1 MKNLIGIEGLPG
13 SGKSYYATKLAVKSN
28 CDVVCI
34 DDFYLPKEKRNKD
47 SFKKGGNNIDFNRF
61 IKEVIIPFSNNE
73 IINYSIYNCKLDS
86 FTKNIQVNIND
97 TLIIEGNY
105 ILRKELFK
113 YFTYSYFI
121 KADMNTIKK
130 NIINRSSQ
138 EVFQV
143 FKNKWIPLAQDYI
156 KENDLINKVDKII
169 IKNTL

>member
-1 MKNLIGIEGLPG
+1 MKNLIAVEGLPG
-13 SGKSYYATKLAVKSN
+13 SGKSYFATKLSIKLN

-34 DDFYLPKEKRNKD
+34 DNFYLPKEKRNNH

-61 IKEVIIPFSNNE
+61 TKEVIIPFFNNE
-73 IINYSIYNCKLDS
+73 IINYSIYNCKIDS
-86 FTKNIQVNIND
+86 FTTKVKVKTNN

-121 KADMNTIKK
+121 KTDMNTIKN
-130 NIINRSSQ
+130 NIINRSNQ
-138 EVFQV
+138 EFYQI
-143 FKNKWIPLAQDYI
+143 FKNKWIPLADEYI